1 MEKNELALGI
11 TSVSKSFGTTVAVKN
26 VSLNVEQG
34 QIHGLLGPNGS
45 GKTTLMKMI
54 LDLVTPDSGQL
65 TVYGAEPH
73 KDPIGVKQMIGYV
86 PESPR
91 LYDFLSGVEY
101 LDFVADLHG
110 LTDDAK
116 KSRIG
121 EFITALEL
129 EGRENEMIRGYSQG
143 MKQKIAIIAAL
154 IHKPKI
160 LVLDEPLNALD
171 PRSAKIMKNLLS
183 SLSGEG
189 VTTIFSTHVL
199 EISEAICDRI
209 TIMLNGE
216 IISEGTASELR
227 KEANMPGS
235 TLEEIFLNITG
246 TGNLRDII
254 DALVK

>member
-1 MEKNELALGI
+1 
-11 TSVSKSFGTTVAVKN
+11 
-26 VSLNVEQG
+26 LNVEKG

-73 KDPIGVKQMIGYV
+73 KDPIVVKQMIGYV

-110 LTDDAK
+110 LTDDVK

-183 SLSGEG
+183 SLSREG

-209 TIMLNGE
+209 TIMLKGK

-254 DALVK
+254 DALIK

>member
-1 MEKNELALGI
+1 MEKSELALEVK
-11 TSVSKSFGTTVAVKN
+11 SVSKSFGSTIAVKN
-26 VSLNVEQG
+26 LSLNVEQG

-65 TVYGAEPH
+65 TVYGLEPN
-73 KDPIGVKQMIGYV
+73 KDPISVKQMVGYV

-110 LTDDAK
+110 LADDVK
-116 KSRIG
+116 KSRIS

-154 IHKPKI
+154 IHKPRL

-183 SLSGEG
+183 SLSREG
-189 VTTIFSTHVL
+189 VTTIFSTHIL

-209 TIMLNGE
+209 TIMLKGE
-216 IISEGTASELR
+216 IISEGTAVELR

-235 TLEEIFLNITG
+235 TLEEVFLNITG
-246 TGNLRDII
+246 TGNLKDII
-254 DALVK
+254 EALVK